1 MSRVIVGLL
10 AGFTGF
16 AAVAQPRPVLLL
28 GDSLSAAYGIAR
40 EASWPELMRERLAA
54 LEPPRALV
62 NASISGETS
71 AGGASRLPALLD
83 EHAPALLLLE
93 LGGNDGLRGLPPARL
108 RDNLQAMAR
117 ATAEQGGCTL
127 LFAMRIPSNYG
138 PRYTQA
144 FDAVY
149 TELAQAED
157 SVALLPF
164 FLAEI
169 ATDPQWFLEDG
180 IHPNEQAQPLLLQAV
195 WPRVAQAIEAQQCVD
210 GRWLAPAEVDSEAS

>member
-1 MSRVIVGLL
+1 M
-10 AGFTGF
+10 
-16 AAVAQPRPVLLL
+16 
-28 GDSLSAAYGIAR
+28 
-40 EASWPELMRERLAA
+40 
-54 LEPPRALV
+54 

-127 LFAMRIPSNYG
+127 LIAMRIPSNYG

-169 ATDPQWFLEDG
+169 ATDPQWFLDDG

-195 WPRVAQAIEAQQCVD
+195 WPRVSAAIEAQQCVD
-210 GRWLAPAEVDSEAS
+210 GRWLPPAEVDSEAS